1 MEDLSKYPDLA
12 GISAITEQNTTNLP
26 RDTLPDG
33 TSQETMG
40 HGLQSRTSN
49 ACDWDTYQDRCE
61 MALFLRCFSESPG
74 KWTDVL
80 GSHQLYFSQNII
92 TLSQTSPVIRYA
104 ACALG
109 AKYLGRVKGPA
120 LKTHTTMR
128 NGFTE
133 SQPDFLWYGTKY
145 YDKALQLLAQQAQAP
160 CDTHGI
166 TMTSNSDNPYDRAAN
181 IYPAIAE
188 CILSQYVDISETITT
203 AAISI
208 HLDNVDKL
216 LRFSDYDPA
225 SPWTLKHVPEPDK
238 AISSIF
244 WCFAINDALDSYV
257 SRRRTRLDPNNL
269 PLWRELGGLPL
280 NDKGDLLLD
289 HISEQQKA
297 TLLFKSLVR
306 LLCQLLNSS
315 LSDTAEW
322 ITIKS
327 EFDRWYS
334 ILPNWFSSPLVWTWA
349 PDECPDQDNTRR
361 PAASSAT
368 WFSCDTCALAM
379 AFYHMGRMLLFIHQP
394 IELFLEQYGDQPDV
408 LYTYKKW
415 WKDLRQHSSQ
425 TVSIARGMPNDTVR
439 KYLLQ
444 PLHVAG
450 RCMLDTRDRLELL
463 DIFKQIGD
471 DLGFTATKTDWF
483 EAIPIVFHSVKKA
496 TLRYAFSAAEAIT
509 NVKGIPT
516 VIMART

>member
-1 MEDLSKYPDLA
+1 MEELSEFRDLA
-12 GISAITEQNTTNLP
+12 GISATTEQNTTNLP
-26 RDTLPDG
+26 HDTLPDG
-33 TSQETMG
+33 NSREVG
-40 HGLQSRTSN
+40 HGLESRTSN

-61 MALFLRCFSESPG
+61 MALFLRCFSEGPG

-80 GSHQLYFSQNII
+80 GSHQPYFSQNII
-92 TLSQTSPVIRYA
+92 TLSQTSPLIRYA

-109 AKYLGRVKGPA
+109 ANYLGRVKGPA

-133 SQPDFLWYGTKY
+133 SQPDFIWYGTKY
-145 YDKALQLLAQQAQAP
+145 YDKALQLLAQQAQDP
-160 CDTHGI
+160 CDSHGI
-166 TMTSNSDNPYDRAAN
+166 TMTGDPDTSYDRAAN

-188 CILSQYVDISETITT
+188 CILSQYVDI
-203 AAISI
+203 
-208 HLDNVDKL
+208 N
-216 LRFSDYDPA
+216 
-225 SPWTLKHVPEPDK
+225 
-238 AISSIF
+238 
-244 WCFAINDALDSYV
+244 V

-269 PLWRELGGLPL
+269 SLWRELGGLPL

-322 ITIKS
+322 ISINS

-334 ILPNWFSSPLVWTWA
+334 ILPSWFSSPLVWTWA
-349 PDECPDQDNTRR
+349 PDECPDQNPRH

-379 AFYHMGRMLLFIHQP
+379 AFYHMGRMLLLIHQP

-471 DLGFTATKTDWF
+471 DLGVATEYYRRDLCGTWGY
-483 EAIPIVFHSVKKA
+483 PLSC
-496 TLRYAFSAAEAIT
+496 
-509 NVKGIPT
+509 
-516 VIMART
+516 ARDKLGE